1 MIKAFIKDHH
11 TGLPAGVIAIALML
25 LDTFLTGNRLA
36 RAQMVLLTLF
46 VFSLV
51 AKEVRRS
58 LLRPRQFCIAL
69 VLVILHI
76 VALVKLSDYFPLENV
91 IAGFVVAG
99 AEAIVLFFLYGRI
112 GQAIDPK
119 GPYGL
124 TDDEFQERNR

>member
-1 MIKAFIKDHH
+1 M
-11 TGLPAGVIAIALML
+11 LPAAVTAIALML
-25 LDTFLTGNRLA
+25 FDIFLTGNRLA

-76 VALVKLSDYFPLENV
+76 AGLMKLSGYFPLENV
-91 IAGFVVAG
+91 IVGFVVAA
-99 AEAIVLFFLYGRI
+99 AEAVSSFFLYGRI

-124 TDDEFQERNR
+124 TDDELRERKR

>member
-1 MIKAFIKDHH
+1 MIKAFIKNHH
-11 TGLPAGVIAIALML
+11 TVLPAAVIAIALML
-25 LDTFLTGNRLA
+25 FDIFLTGNRLA

-76 VALVKLSDYFPLENV
+76 AGLMKLSDYFPLENV
-91 IAGFVVAG
+91 IAGFVAAG

-112 GQAIDPK
+112 GQALDPK

-124 TDDEFQERNR
+124 TDDELRERRR